1 MAGSNPGQRNIRG
14 SDVVSAVLKDARAT
28 LRPMREHD
36 IPNVFGIER
45 RSYDFPW
52 SVSVFTD
59 CLRVGYC
66 CWTIAV
72 DTELAGYGIM
82 TVAAQECHILNICVD
97 PDYRRRNYASALL
110 DQLLD
115 SAITH
120 GAATAYLEVRPSN
133 TAALDLYLGAGFSR
147 IGERPAY
154 YPAKNGREDALVLS
168 KSITGA
174 V

>member
-1 MAGSNPGQRNIRG
+1 MGRSPAGERNIRG
-14 SDVVSAVLKDARAT
+14 NDVVSAVLEDPRAT

-36 IPNVFGIER
+36 LPKVFAIER

-66 CWTIAV
+66 CWTIV
-72 DTELAGYGIM
+72 EERDLAGYGIM

-110 DQLLD
+110 GQLLE
-115 SAITH
+115 SAVTH
-120 GAATAYLEVRPSN
+120 SAMTAYLEVRPSN
-133 TAALDLYLGAGFSR
+133 TAAMDLYLGAGFSR
-147 IGERPAY
+147 IGERRAY
-154 YPAKNGREDALVLS
+154 YPARDGREDAFVLS
-168 KSITGA
+168 RPIPA
-174 V
+174 AL